1 MRDYQVIISRIASK
15 ELRKLPKKEVQLIF
29 SKIKGLAQPGAQP
42 NADGNANA
50 GGNNSGGSEAQ
61 DVEYE
66 EVKDKK

>member
-42 NADGNANA
+42 NAGADGNANA

-66 EVKDKK
+66 EVKK